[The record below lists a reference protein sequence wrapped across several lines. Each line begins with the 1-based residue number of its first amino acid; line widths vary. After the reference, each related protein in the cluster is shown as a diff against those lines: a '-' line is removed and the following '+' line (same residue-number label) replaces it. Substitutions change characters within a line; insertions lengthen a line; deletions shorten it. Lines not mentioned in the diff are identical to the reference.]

1 LDFKSLFPEVLI
13 LGDFKSFAP
22 EVLILVK
29 FKFMRMSEIGGFWKI
44 LEVLIMGGLRG
55 GGLVSADSGSV
66 SGEDREVV
74 FGVHE
79 EY

>member
-1 LDFKSLFPEVLI
+1 VLI

-44 LEVLIMGGLRG
+44 LEVLILIEIKTRRMSSSER
-55 GGLVSADSGSV
+55 SW
-66 SGEDREVV
+66 EC
-74 FGVHE
+74 
-79 EY
+79 